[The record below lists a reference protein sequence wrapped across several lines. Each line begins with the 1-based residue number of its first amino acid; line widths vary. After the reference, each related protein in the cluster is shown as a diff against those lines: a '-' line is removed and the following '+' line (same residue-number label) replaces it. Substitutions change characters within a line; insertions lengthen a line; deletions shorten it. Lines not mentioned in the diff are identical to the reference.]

1 MPAAECFLCFSFW
14 TLKQNK
20 VRVSFVYIGNM
31 CIQTQKGS
39 KMENNALDY
48 KDVDWTDLI
57 ADRAEMQESRF
68 II

>member
-39 KMENNALDY
+39 KMENNAPDY
-48 KDVDWTDLI
+48 KDVDQTDLI
-57 ADRAEMQESRF
+57 ADRAVKWD
-68 II
+68 